1 MKIIFVF
8 LFLFNPLFS
17 QEILQKNE
25 IVEEV
30 VKLFK
35 TGLSQELIINYIE
48 NYKKEYEINA
58 DDLIY
63 LKENNIP
70 EEIIKK
76 LLSNQPLIL
85 KKEEKNYPKE
95 FNNLVL
101 KNGLIKKDRL
111 GNIALKEDRVEWL
124 DLKNPSKNFSFRIK
138 NIKAIWLKCKPRA
151 VENFCYEIVF
161 SNYDGKEFNFSD
173 FNWEKGENKIIT
185 ELYNFFKENFKEII
199 YQEKVK

>member
-1 MKIIFVF
+1 MKVIIIFS
-8 LFLFNPLFS
+8 LLFNQLFF
-17 QEILQKNE
+17 QETFNRNE

-35 TGLSQELIINYIE
+35 SGFSQEVIVNYIE
-48 NYKKEYEINA
+48 SYKKEYQINA

-63 LKENNIP
+63 LKENNVP

-76 LLSNQPLIL
+76 LLSNQASFSQKE
-85 KKEEKNYPKE
+85 KKIYPKE
-95 FNNLVL
+95 FKNLVL
-101 KNGLIKKDRL
+101 KNGFIKKDRL

-124 DLKNPSKNFSFRIK
+124 DFKNPSKNFSFQIK

-173 FNWEKGENKIIT
+173 FNWEKGENKTTI
-185 ELYNFFKENFKEII
+185 ELFNFFKENFKEII

>member
-1 MKIIFVF
+1 MKIIIIFS
-8 LFLFNPLFS
+8 LLFNQLFF
-17 QEILQKNE
+17 QETFKRNE

-35 TGLSQELIINYIE
+35 TGFSQEVIVNYIE
-48 NYKKEYEINA
+48 SYKKEYQINA

-63 LKENNIP
+63 LKESNVP

-76 LLSNQPLIL
+76 LLSNQASFSQKE
-85 KKEEKNYPKE
+85 KKIYTKE
-95 FNNLVL
+95 FKNLVL
-101 KNGLIKKDRL
+101 KNGFIKKDRL
-111 GNIALKEDRVEWL
+111 GNIALKEDRFEWY
-124 DLKNPSKNFSFRIK
+124 DFKNPSKNFSFQIK

-173 FNWEKGENKIIT
+173 FNWEKGENKNTI

-199 YQEKVK
+199 YQEKVQ